1 MVRFLLWPFAVLVAH
16 HDKESIPMTRLL
28 SGAAAIAAAMLIS
41 VIPASAQV
49 VTMTATLSGGEETPA
64 PLLTGAVGTATIWV
78 DATAEELNVQLAL
91 FNFSTGTSAGHIHV
105 GPRGVSGPVV
115 ITFPIPIGR
124 TGDLPLTFRV
134 GTAAFSPRPEIGI
147 ATMADAI
154 QAIVGGGAYVN
165 IHTSQFG
172 AGEIRGQLTV
182 VK

>member
-1 MVRFLLWPFAVLVAH
+1 MVRFLLWPFAVVVAH
-16 HDKESIPMTRLL
+16 HDKENIPMTRLL

-49 VTMTATLSGGEETPA
+49 VTMTANLNGGEETPA
-64 PLLTGAVGTATIWV
+64 PLLTGAVGTATVWV
-78 DATAEELNVQLAL
+78 DVSNEELNVQLAL

-105 GPRGVSGPVV
+105 GPRGVGGPVV
-115 ITFPIPIGR
+115 INFPIPTGR

-134 GTAAFSPRPEIGI
+134 GIAAFVPRPEIGI

-154 QAIVGGGAYVN
+154 QAIVGGNAYVN